1 MQAQAVYS
9 EILHRQPEAKAQK
22 LDVIV
27 HSDFPKYH
35 VLETSVR
42 VFWLFFFVR
51 VHLPVSSTPVT
62 FLMQTHQ
69 SERRRRC
76 KMMFDKHSSQEAS
89 HSDFTTSGTWSNRGL
104 FQS

>member
-42 VFWLFFFVR
+42 VFWLVFFCPCTSACFIN
-51 VHLPVSSTPVT
+51 SSYISHANTP
-62 FLMQTHQ
+62 
-69 SERRRRC
+69 ERE
-76 KMMFDKHSSQEAS
+76 KTEM
-89 HSDFTTSGTWSNRGL
+89 
-104 FQS
+104 